1 MGWTRP
7 WSSDLAPVT
16 SYVVQLLQG
25 TTVQETDTVNVGSTI
40 DREKTFDNL
49 ISETKYN
56 ARVAAMNSVGQGSW
70 SNLVAFTTPRPDRTC
85 FSILTCVFTLM
96 ESHVTDDLLTV
107 CLILGHPQLYY

>member
-7 WSSDLAPVT
+7 WSSDLAPVR

-49 ISETKYN
+49 ISETGYL
-56 ARVAAMNSVGQGSW
+56 ARVAAVNSVGQGSW
-70 SNLVAFTTPRPDRTC
+70 SDLVSFTTPRPDRMC
-85 FSILTCVFTLM
+85 FSIFTFC
-96 ESHVTDDLLTV
+96 LL
-107 CLILGHPQLYY
+107 L